1 MKIVEQ
7 LYEFSKNIIL
17 NLKSEYVALFS
28 VIVTLIIFML
38 NRQAELR
45 YKKYE
50 ERKQEYRKLIDFL
63 NLTYTEPH
71 KTKPEKNGKLS
82 SEL

>member
-1 MKIVEQ
+1 MEIVEQ

-17 NLKSEYVALFS
+17 NLKSGYVALFS

-50 ERKQEYRKLIDFL
+50 ERKQE
-63 NLTYTEPH
+63 
-71 KTKPEKNGKLS
+71 
-82 SEL
+82 